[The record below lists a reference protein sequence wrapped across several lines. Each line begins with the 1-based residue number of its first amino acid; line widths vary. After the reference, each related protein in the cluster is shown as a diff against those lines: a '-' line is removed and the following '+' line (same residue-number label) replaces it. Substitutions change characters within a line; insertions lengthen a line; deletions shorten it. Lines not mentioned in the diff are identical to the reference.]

1 MNIAEL
7 LSGQELGPGAIALRL
22 CLSLVAGG
30 LIGFERELRR
40 QNAGLRTHILICL
53 GSTLL
58 MLLSIW
64 LPQEFGLDRSDPAR
78 IAAQVVSGIG
88 FLGAGAFIK
97 IGNNVRGITTA
108 ASIWVVAAIG
118 MAIGAGMWL
127 AALIAMALSLV
138 VLAGLESAERR
149 FLPSGRTK
157 LLQIW
162 FSEGM
167 GDRTEIETVLAEHK
181 IRIESTDAY
190 QESGKKGTRLNLLVM
205 VPTNVDIERLF
216 RALRSTG
223 KVGRIV
229 MKENY

>member
-1 MNIAEL
+1 VNIGDI
-7 LSGQELGPGAIALRL
+7 LSGQNLGQGAIALRL
-22 CLSLVAGG
+22 GLSVIAGG
-30 LIGFERELRR
+30 LVGLEREMRR
-40 QNAGLRTHILICL
+40 QSAGLRTHILICL

-118 MAIGAGMWL
+118 MAIGAGMWF
-127 AALIAMALSLV
+127 AALITLALSLI
-138 VLAGLESAERR
+138 VLGALESAERR
-149 FLPSGRTK
+149 FLPAGRTK
-157 LLQIW
+157 LLQLW

-167 GDRTEIETVLAEHK
+167 GDRAEIEAVLAEFK
-181 IRIESTDAY
+181 IGIESIDAY
-190 QESGKKGTRLNLLVM
+190 QEAGKKGTRLNLLVM
-205 VPTNVDIERLF
+205 VPINVDIERLF
-216 RALRSTG
+216 KALRSIG

>member
-1 MNIAEL
+1 MSFDDL
-7 LSGQELGPGAIALRL
+7 LSGQNLGQGAIALRL
-22 CLSLVAGG
+22 ALSVVAGG
-30 LIGFERELRR
+30 LVGLERELRR
-40 QNAGLRTHILICL
+40 QSAGLRTHILICL

-64 LPQEFGLDRSDPAR
+64 LPQKFGLDRSDPGR

-118 MAIGAGMWL
+118 MAIGAGMWF
-127 AALIAMALSLV
+127 AALVALALSLV
-138 VLAGLESAERR
+138 VLGALESAERR
-149 FLPSGRTK
+149 FLPAGRTK
-157 LLQIW
+157 LLQLW

-167 GDRTEIETVLAEHK
+167 GDRAEIESVLGEFK
-181 IRIESTDAY
+181 IGIESIDAY
-190 QESGKKGTRLNLLVM
+190 QEAGKKGTRLNLLVM
-205 VPTNVDIERLF
+205 VPTNVDVERLF
-216 RALRSTG
+216 KALRSIG

>member
-1 MNIAEL
+1 MSIDDL
-7 LSGQELGPGAIALRL
+7 LSGQDLGQEAIALRL
-22 CLSLVAGG
+22 GLSVLAGG
-30 LIGFERELRR
+30 LVGLERELRR
-40 QNAGLRTHILICL
+40 QSAGLRTHILICL

-118 MAIGAGMWL
+118 MAIGAGMWF
-127 AALIAMALSLV
+127 AALVALTLSLV
-138 VLAGLESAERR
+138 VLGALESAERR
-149 FLPSGRTK
+149 FLPAGRTK
-157 LLQIW
+157 LLQLW

-167 GDRTEIETVLAEHK
+167 GDRAEIESVLAGFK
-181 IRIESTDAY
+181 IGIESIDAY
-190 QESGKKGTRLNLLVM
+190 QEAGKKGTRLNLLVM

-216 RALRSTG
+216 KALRSIG

>member
-1 MNIAEL
+1 M
-7 LSGQELGPGAIALRL
+7 LSGQVLDSGTIALRL
-22 CLSLVAGG
+22 CLSALAGG
-30 LIGFERELRR
+30 LVGLEREMRR
-40 QNAGLRTHILICL
+40 QSAGLRTHILICL

-97 IGNNVRGITTA
+97 IGNNMRGITTA

-127 AALIAMALSLV
+127 AALITLGLCLV
-138 VLAGLESAERR
+138 VLAALESAERR
-149 FLPSGRTK
+149 FLPAGRTK

-167 GDRTEIETVLAEHK
+167 GDRAEIDEILAEYK
-181 IRIESTDAY
+181 IRIESVDAY
-190 QESGKKGTRLNLLVM
+190 QDAGKKGTRLNLLVM

-216 RALRSTG
+216 KSLRSVG